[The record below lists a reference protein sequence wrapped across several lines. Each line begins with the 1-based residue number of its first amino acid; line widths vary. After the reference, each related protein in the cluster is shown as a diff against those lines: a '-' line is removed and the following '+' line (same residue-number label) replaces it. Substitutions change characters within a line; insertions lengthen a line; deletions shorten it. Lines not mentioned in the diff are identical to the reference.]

1 MRLIDADAMVK
12 EIEKAA
18 EKLHE
23 KRQGRGNGKTVA
35 YGYLRALSD
44 IREMII
50 GKPTAYDLDGV
61 LNRLEEELSLA
72 DEEKGRCTRQNFL
85 QFESAKGYAN
95 GIANAIDYVKAG
107 VMPGEKARENQ
118 WISVREK
125 LPECGIPVVVLLQG
139 QHPEDVVYEVAE
151 LVDLS
156 VDTKIQGKY
165 WYKKGCGYLQHPAY
179 VDGCGC
185 FPGYEVVAWL
195 PLPGKYEREEEQ
207 DHETD

>member
-18 EKLHE
+18 IRVGRHYQ
-23 KRQGRGNGKTVA
+23 KRRG
-35 YGYLRALSD
+35 
-44 IREMII
+44 
-50 GKPTAYDLDGV
+50 GKPYIDGCRELLAATRELLLNSPPAYDLDGV

-107 VMPGEKARENQ
+107 VMPGEKARESQ

-195 PLPGKYEREEEQ
+195 PVPEKYEREEEQ
-207 DHETD
+207 GHETN

>member
-1 MRLIDADAMVK
+1 MSDGIIKFVQNENREFEEYDDTYDIVIHC
-12 EIEKAA
+12 ETA
-18 EKLHE
+18 EDRENVISILTA
-23 KRQGRGNGKTVA
+23 GKMS
-35 YGYLRALSD
+35 R
-44 IREMII
+44 
-50 GKPTAYDLDGV
+50 
-61 LNRLEEELSLA
+61 
-72 DEEKGRCTRQNFL
+72 
-85 QFESAKGYAN
+85 
-95 GIANAIDYVKAG
+95 AIDIVKAG
-107 VMPGEKARENQ
+107 AMSEEKTRTSP

-165 WYKKGCGYLQHPAY
+165 WYKKGCGYLQHPVY

-195 PLPGKYEREEEQ
+195 PVPEKYEREERQ
-207 DHETD
+207 GHETN